1 MIADILT
8 QLGAGVLNFGTSF
21 VQTLYAMFTGL
32 FFETAAEG
40 GTMTLNVLG
49 QTSLA
54 FVALGLV
61 LVWTKTVAGW
71 LKLRSKSGKRGSRK
85 KKAA

>member
-1 MIADILT
+1 MLADILT

-32 FFETAAEG
+32 FFQTAEG
-40 GTMTLNVLG
+40 GTMSLNVLG

-61 LVWTKTVAGW
+61 LIWTKTVAGW